1 MTETA
6 SSIGEVSLLTGFPAK
21 TLRYYEDIGLVRPLR
36 QDNGYRAYSP
46 ADVERLQ
53 FLKRARNLGF
63 SIEDCRSLLDL
74 RQNPHRSNVRVKAVA
89 EAHLAELETKIRQL
103 MDLRDDLTAMVEAC
117 RGDGC
122 PDCAIIEGLSGH

>member
-1 MTETA
+1 MTEA
-6 SSIGEVSLLTGFPAK
+6 GSSIGEVSELTGFPAK

-53 FLKRARNLGF
+53 FLKRARSLGF
-63 SIEDCRSLLDL
+63 SIEDCRSLLEL
-74 RQNPHRSNVRVKAVA
+74 RQNPHRSSARVKAVA
-89 EAHLAELETKIRQL
+89 EAHLAELEAKIRQL

-117 RGDGC
+117 RGDSC
-122 PDCAIIEGLSGH
+122 PDCAIIDGLSGH

>member
-1 MTETA
+1 MMATG
-6 SSIGEVSLLTGFPAK
+6 SSIGEVSDLTGFPAK

-46 ADVERLQ
+46 EDVDRLQ
-53 FLKRARNLGF
+53 FLKRARSLGF
-63 SIEDCRSLLDL
+63 SIEDCRSLLEL
-74 RQNPHRSNVRVKAVA
+74 RQNPHRSNARVKAVA
-89 EAHLAELETKIRQL
+89 EAHLMELDTKIRQL
-103 MDLRDDLTAMVEAC
+103 MELRGDLHAMVEAC